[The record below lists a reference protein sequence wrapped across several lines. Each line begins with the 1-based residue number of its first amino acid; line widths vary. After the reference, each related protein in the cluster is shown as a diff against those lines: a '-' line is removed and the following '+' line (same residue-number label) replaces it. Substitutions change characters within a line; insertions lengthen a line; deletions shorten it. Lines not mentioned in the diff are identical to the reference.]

1 MKTCG
6 DIQKCQKI
14 CINCEVDG
22 QFWDNEEKMKNC
34 PWLNDIEILDQ
45 SPPDPPV
52 IRGYPGDGK
61 ILVEWKKPFDG
72 RSEITNYIILY
83 YESFNKKNGINV
95 SISRKTDLDILSY
108 EIINLK
114 K

>member
-1 MKTCG
+1 MTSCG
-6 DIQKCQKI
+6 DVQKCQKI
-14 CINCEVDG
+14 CINCEVEG
-22 QFWDNEEKMKNC
+22 KYWDKNTKLLKC
-34 PWLNDIEILDQ
+34 PWLNSIKIMDQ
-45 SPPDPPV
+45 SIPEAPK

-95 SISRKTDLDILSY
+95 SISGKNPDIPKY
-108 EIINLK
+108 QIK
-114 K
+114 KSEK